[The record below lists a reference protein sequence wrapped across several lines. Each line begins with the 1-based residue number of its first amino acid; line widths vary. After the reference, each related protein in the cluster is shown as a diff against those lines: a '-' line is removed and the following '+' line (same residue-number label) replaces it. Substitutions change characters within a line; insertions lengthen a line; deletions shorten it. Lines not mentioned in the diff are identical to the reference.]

1 MEVGGFAEPRKILC
15 KCALASD
22 EQISVHPR
30 SAHGE
35 PESPNKG
42 EVLSMKKDPTASKYT
57 WKIVNFSKLDEK
69 RQESQIFSTGDHQ
82 WYCYF
87 IILICNLN

>member
-1 MEVGGFAEPRKILC
+1 MDVGGFAEPRKILC
-15 KCALASD
+15 QCALAFD

-82 WYCYF
+82 WYSYF